1 MLPADVSYERKGIFC
16 FPFGVL
22 LLQKSK
28 QCTKKVDVL
37 LGPISFE
44 LQGER
49 EDYDL
54 MDKVWYYV
62 VHFLVSFCHTRKK
75 GLKDCPE
82 GGGDSRNAPLLRI
95 TAKKKPFRG
104 WQKILTLPIFWG
116 TKYLQMD
123 PIHLL
128 NWHKYQAR
136 KLFSRPKWGCFLAYN
151 FRQVPPLQSVAKYIH
166 FFSTPIP

>member
-1 MLPADVSYERKGIFC
+1 MQSIFQ
-16 FPFGVL
+16 L
-22 LLQKSK
+22 LFV
-28 QCTKKVDVL
+28 T
-37 LGPISFE
+37 PE
-44 LQGER
+44 
-49 EDYDL
+49 
-54 MDKVWYYV
+54 
-62 VHFLVSFCHTRKK
+62 KK

-151 FRQVPPLQSVAKYIH
+151 FRQVPPLQSVAKYTLFFLLPSLNFLASRSRRSSVSNFLEKSFLVLSIKGKMKWQH
-166 FFSTPIP
+166 FKKLKQERMSHTL